1 MPRTL
6 ADIPTLPLPM
16 PADADPYAVFAE
28 CRAQA
33 PFVRVEMGLVLAL
46 RARHLDVVMTDVTRQ
61 LETETKLMSGITSG
75 PIYAFT
81 EAAMLFANGDAH
93 RRRRAPV
100 QRTFAFKLMEAMR
113 PKAAELAAE
122 LIRPRLNAGPIDFV
136 NEIAAQIPARIIADI
151 LGIPRTDLP
160 VFLQWI
166 ADTAEALGFIEPAR
180 RAQIEASLTAF
191 DKYVSALLDDRRRNP
206 RGDFLTDYVEATA
219 RDGELSDI
227 EIRTQ
232 IIGLILAGSDTTRGS
247 LCMTLARLLQHPT
260 QWRAFCENPDA
271 MKRGAVDEGLRFE
284 PVISGIPRVA
294 VKDFELD
301 GYLIPAGTLV
311 AVSLLSA
318 LRDDEV
324 FADAN
329 RFDIARKDHPR
340 WHMIFG
346 AGAHRCVGEALARA
360 EMEETLATIARLAPN
375 TKLEGSP
382 PRLKPGAIRQIDQM
396 RVVFAN

>member
-1 MPRTL
+1 MPHTL

-28 CRAQA
+28 CRAKA

-46 RARHLDVVMTDVTRQ
+46 RARHLDVVMTDNTRQ
-61 LETETKLMSGITSG
+61 LETETKLMSGVTSG

-100 QRTFAFKLMEAMR
+100 QRTFAFKLMDAMR

-122 LIRPRLNAGPIDFV
+122 LIRPRLSAGPIDFV
-136 NEIAAQIPARIIADI
+136 TEIAAQIPARIIADI
-151 LGIPRTDLP
+151 LGIPRSDLP

-166 ADTAEALGFIEPAR
+166 ADTAEALGFIDPAR
-180 RAQIEASLTAF
+180 RSQIEASLTAF
-191 DKYVSALLDDRRRNP
+191 DKYVSALLEDRRRNP
-206 RGDFLTDYVEATA
+206 RPDFLTDYVEATA

-232 IIGLILAGSDTTRGS
+232 IIGLILAGSHTTRGS
-247 LCMTLARLLQHPT
+247 LCMTLAQLLQHPE
-260 QWRAFCENPDA
+260 QWRALCENPDA

-294 VKDFELD
+294 LKDFELD
-301 GYLIPAGTLV
+301 GYLLPSGTLV

-318 LRDDEV
+318 LRDEEV

-360 EMEETLATIARLAPN
+360 EMEEALATVARLAPN
-375 TKLEGSP
+375 TKLEGAP

-396 RVVFAN
+396 RVSFFA